1 MAKPRFSNADKQ
13 WLHDSLVLSLQKAV
27 LLSKEEA
34 EAVVEATST
43 PMYIDVGRR
52 IVRNTDYA
60 STKNFTEDD
69 VRRAVGE
76 WLMYKAG
83 VRGFGTDIAGSGD
96 EGVDEANG
104 GSDAENAG

>member
-1 MAKPRFSNADKQ
+1 MSKPRFSNQDKQ
-13 WLHDSLVLSLQKAV
+13 WLRDSLVASLKKA
-27 LLSKEEA
+27 LLLTEEEA
-34 EAVVEATST
+34 TATVEATST
-43 PMYIDVGRR
+43 PMYIDVARR

-60 STKNFTEDD
+60 NTKNFTEDD

-83 VRGFGTDIAGSGD
+83 VRGFGATSGGGENAAAD
-96 EGVDEANG
+96 AEG

>member
-1 MAKPRFSNADKQ
+1 MAKPRLSNQDKQ
-13 WLHDSLVLSLQKAV
+13 WLHDSLVESLMKAV
-27 LLSKEEA
+27 LLTKEEA

-43 PMYIDVGRR
+43 PMYIDVARR

-60 STKNFTEDD
+60 NTKNFTEDD

-83 VRGFGTDIAGSGD
+83 VRGFDATSGGD
-96 EGVDEANG
+96 KNETGDAEE
-104 GSDAENAG
+104 GSDAENAD